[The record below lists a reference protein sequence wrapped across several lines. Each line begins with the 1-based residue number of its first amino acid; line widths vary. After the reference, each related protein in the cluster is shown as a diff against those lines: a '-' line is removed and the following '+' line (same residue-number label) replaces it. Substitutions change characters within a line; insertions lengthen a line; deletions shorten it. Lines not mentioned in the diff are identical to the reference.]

1 MAFDILELMHPLH
14 FSITQVEPIW
24 ADLNG
29 VDGILNPTNILTRVQ
44 MEMNAESA
52 LQHLITRNTDA
63 NSQVINGPEV
73 EDVARSAPVMPCA
86 NFKFDFLKSESQ
98 ESFADLAHLLDLDK
112 VSIITG
118 FC

>member
-1 MAFDILELMHPLH
+1 MKEMAFDILELMHPLH

-52 LQHLITRNTDA
+52 L
-63 NSQVINGPEV
+63 
-73 EDVARSAPVMPCA
+73 
-86 NFKFDFLKSESQ
+86 
-98 ESFADLAHLLDLDK
+98 
-112 VSIITG
+112 
-118 FC
+118 

>member
-1 MAFDILELMHPLH
+1 MKEMAFDILELMHPLH

-29 VDGILNPTNILTRVQ
+29 VDGILNPANVLTRVW

-52 LQHLITRNTDA
+52 LQCLITCNTNA
-63 NSQVINGPEV
+63 NSQVINGPEA
-73 EDVARSAPVMPCA
+73 EDVTRSTPIMSCA
-86 NFKFDFLKSESQ
+86 NFKFDFPKLESQ

-112 VSIITG
+112 VSI
-118 FC
+118 